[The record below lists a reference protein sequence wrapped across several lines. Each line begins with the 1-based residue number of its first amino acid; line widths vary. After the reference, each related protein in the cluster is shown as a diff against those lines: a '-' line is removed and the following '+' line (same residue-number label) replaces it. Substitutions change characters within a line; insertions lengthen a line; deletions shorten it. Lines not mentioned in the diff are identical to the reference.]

1 MVKNEHQLD
10 MTGNSIIDE
19 NGKHI
24 FCVNL
29 IVTSTDLQ
37 GCTIDIGLA
46 DEKTR
51 CKEFQI
57 LTKLAQEAAL
67 QPQN

>member
-1 MVKNEHQLD
+1 MVKNEYQLD
-10 MTGNSIIDE
+10 IMGNQIIDE

-37 GCTIDIGLA
+37 RTAIDIGLA
-46 DEKTR
+46 PEKIKR
-51 CKEFQI
+51 KEFQT
-57 LTKLAQEAAL
+57 LTKFAQNAVL
-67 QPQN
+67 QT